1 MTPRRLEIAPRRV
14 SGNGAPA
21 NGKPTDP
28 AVAQVVDSLRAIIR
42 EIRRGGRTAE
52 QAGVHGAQ
60 LFAMQKLAE
69 GPAASLGELAQRTF
83 TDPSSVSVV
92 VTRLVE
98 RGLVSRTAA
107 ADDRRR
113 VLIAL
118 TPAGRSLL
126 RRAPRAA
133 QARLLEATRALP
145 ERQLSALAGGL
156 RALAR
161 SLAEDGDVTQ

>member
-1 MTPRRLEIAPRRV
+1 MTPRRAETALRRAD
-14 SGNGAPA
+14 APA
-21 NGKPTDP
+21 TTPNGRSADP
-28 AVAQVVDSLRAIIR
+28 AVADVVDSLRSIIR
-42 EIRRGGRTAE
+42 ELRRGGRGAE
-52 QAGVHGAQ
+52 QAGVHSAQ

-98 RGLVSRTAA
+98 RGLVTRTAA

-118 TPAGRSLL
+118 TPAGRAVL

-133 QARLLEATRALP
+133 QARLHDAARSLP
-145 ERQLSALAGGL
+145 ERQLTALATGL

-161 SLAEDGDVTQ
+161 GLAVHDDG